1 PSTSLYF
8 SLSHTRGLAACAI
21 GVDLELGLDVEDTTR
36 GAPVEV
42 ANRWFAPEEL
52 AELNALAPAEQSDRF
67 FVYWTLKEAYI
78 KARGLGLTLPL
89 DQFSF
94 TCSDS
99 TIAIAFGSGC
109 PDDETAWSF
118 RSWVIEPGHRAA
130 LAVRAPAMGAV
141 EIS

>member
-1 PSTSLYF
+1 MSRLTSLRAVFALPSAWRFEPEQHGRPRIVAPSTSLYF

-78 KARGLGLTLPL
+78 KAVDKTGILQHFEKAGIHL
-89 DQFSF
+89 DLS
-94 TCSDS
+94 SK
-99 TIAIAFGSGC
+99 
-109 PDDETAWSF
+109 P
-118 RSWVIEPGHRAA
+118 V
-130 LAVRAPAMGAV
+130 
-141 EIS
+141 